1 MRIISKLLLVLVPLF
16 INAQS
21 VSDAIN
27 WSFENESGN
36 SRYESMAGA
45 FGALG
50 GNLSAISNN
59 PASGAVFELS
69 RFGVSLIVNNH
80 STESVYNNNQN
91 SLSSGN
97 SNYQAGLIYV
107 FKNYGSGNLNKFSV
121 GLNFQSVS
129 NFNDEIKISG
139 RSQNSV
145 DNFFLNNSLG
155 VNVNNISVGSNETVS
170 EVYRWLGDN
179 LGYYAQQAFL
189 GYQSYLLNYDSESG
203 SFYSLAKYDNGVNHD
218 HQIFSSGF
226 NNQVSFNL
234 SWQFKENL
242 YMGLNLNFYDVLAE
256 KEIRH
261 IESSFDSDSPITS
274 IDFRN
279 YLTTNG
285 QGISLQAGMIYKV
298 GTVRLG
304 LSYSTPTYYNFE
316 DNLEQY
322 IKTNSIDVD
331 NVSYTDIVDPRITN
345 IYNYDFKSP
354 SKLTFSGGVV
364 INNMIILSADLISKN
379 YSKSE
384 FKHQNDGVYNYL
396 NNAVAKNLT
405 NVLDYKFGTEIKFNQ
420 FSIRGGYKA
429 LNNPYKN
436 IDEKYVTT
444 QSFGFGYEFN
454 SATLD
459 LAIINSKHDYAY
471 QLFDTGLTESA
482 NINNKLLKLILSYNI
497 IF

>member
-1 MRIISKLLLVLVPLF
+1 
-16 INAQS
+16 
-21 VSDAIN
+21 
-27 WSFENESGN
+27 
-36 SRYESMAGA
+36 
-45 FGALG
+45 
-50 GNLSAISNN
+50 
-59 PASGAVFELS
+59 
-69 RFGVSLIVNNH
+69 
-80 STESVYNNNQN
+80 
-91 SLSSGN
+91 
-97 SNYQAGLIYV
+97 
-107 FKNYGSGNLNKFSV
+107 
-121 GLNFQSVS
+121 
-129 NFNDEIKISG
+129 
-139 RSQNSV
+139 
-145 DNFFLNNSLG
+145 
-155 VNVNNISVGSNETVS
+155 
-170 EVYRWLGDN
+170 
-179 LGYYAQQAFL
+179 
-189 GYQSYLLNYDSESG
+189 LNYNSELG

-261 IESSFDSDSPITS
+261 IESNFDSDSPITD

-285 QGISLQAGMIYKV
+285 QGISIQGGMIYKI

-304 LSYSTPTYYNFE
+304 LSYSSPTYYNFE

-322 IKTNSIDVD
+322 IKTSSIDVD

-364 INNMIILSADLISKN
+364 INNMIILSADIISKN

-396 NNAVAKNLT
+396 NNAIAKNLA
-405 NVLDYKFGTEIKFNQ
+405 NVLDYKIGTEIKFNQ

-429 LNNPYKN
+429 LNNPYTN
-436 IDEKYVTT
+436 IEKKYVTT

-459 LAIINSKHDYAY
+459 LAVINSKHDYGY

-482 NINNKLLKLILSYNI
+482 NINNKLLKVVLSYNI
-497 IF
+497 VF